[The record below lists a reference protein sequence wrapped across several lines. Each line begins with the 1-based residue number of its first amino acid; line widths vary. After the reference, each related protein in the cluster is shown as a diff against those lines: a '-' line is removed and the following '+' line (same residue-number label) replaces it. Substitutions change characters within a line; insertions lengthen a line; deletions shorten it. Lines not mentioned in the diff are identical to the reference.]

1 VALVEC
7 ARHLGFEFVRRTSTH
22 TILNILGEEHQ
33 FETLEVMEFS
43 SERQRMS
50 VIVRCP
56 DGTIKLF
63 CKGADAM
70 MLRRIRSNTSDD
82 LLERVKDNLHFFA
95 TKGLRTLVIGTRVIA
110 PDYYQEWSQRY
121 DAAQGN
127 VNMDD
132 NAEEQVRGAAL
143 HARHALCAVRDAH
156 AWRAAVSRVAC
167 AEISVPYAVHGR
179 DRVRAGAY
187 RGDGNRGQAT
197 G

>member
-70 MLRRIRSNTSDD
+70 MLR
-82 LLERVKDNLHFFA
+82 FFA